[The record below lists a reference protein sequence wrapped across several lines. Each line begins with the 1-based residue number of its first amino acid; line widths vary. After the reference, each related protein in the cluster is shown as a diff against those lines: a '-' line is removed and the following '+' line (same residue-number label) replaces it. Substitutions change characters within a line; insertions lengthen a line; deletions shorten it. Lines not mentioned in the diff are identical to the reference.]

1 MLFLLCR
8 PELVLQQLLRSHAK
22 LLWAPTN
29 YFACGRFVNSSDSV
43 MSVGAAGPLGGDRV
57 AKGEKKPPGSPAVFS
72 GISVALYAP
81 STLSIRQRSEI
92 PKKVK
97 IKLGGHDG
105 DSVRQKS

>member
-1 MLFLLCR
+1 MRQIHQFKR
-8 PELVLQQLLRSHAK
+8 FSDFGRGRGMR
-22 LLWAPTN
+22 
-29 YFACGRFVNSSDSV
+29 CGSDR
-43 MSVGAAGPLGGDRV
+43 L

-81 STLSIRQRSEI
+81 STLSIRQRSEM

>member
-1 MLFLLCR
+1 MR
-8 PELVLQQLLRSHAK
+8 
-22 LLWAPTN
+22 APTK
-29 YFACGRFVNSSDSV
+29 YYACGKFIDSGNSGVSA
-43 MSVGAAGPLGGDRV
+43 GAAGLLRRRPAGEGRKKTAGFAGG
-57 AKGEKKPPGSPAVFS
+57 FS

-81 STLSIRQRSEI
+81 STLSIRQRSEM